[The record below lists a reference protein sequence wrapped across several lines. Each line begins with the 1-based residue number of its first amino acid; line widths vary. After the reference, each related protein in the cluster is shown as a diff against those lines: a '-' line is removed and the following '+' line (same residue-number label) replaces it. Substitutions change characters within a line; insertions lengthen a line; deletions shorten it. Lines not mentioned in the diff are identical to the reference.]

1 MTGLTDFQAE
11 VARLFFSLPAADGFL
26 LAGGG
31 ALLASGLTTR
41 PTEDLDFFG
50 ERGRSDVAAV
60 RRHLEAAAFARGWM
74 VTPIQVSD
82 SFARLHVQ
90 GEADVLVD
98 IAIDVAAGHPPV
110 VSIVGP
116 TFAPEEL
123 AGRKLVALFDRA
135 EARDFADVF
144 VLAKRFGRQALL
156 DQAAQLDG
164 GFDTDVLAVMMR
176 TLDRFTD
183 EEIPANDAS
192 ALELRAFFAA
202 WADEM
207 EQRGVSHEG
216 AGAPDRSVED
226 RS

>member
-1 MTGLTDFQAE
+1 MNGLTDFQAE

-50 ERGRSDVAAV
+50 EGGRSDVTAASEQ
-60 RRHLEAAAFARGWM
+60 LEDAAIARGWKIDR
-74 VTPIQVSD
+74 VEVSE
-82 SFARLHVQ
+82 SFARLHVH
-90 GEADVLVD
+90 GDADVLVD

-116 TFAPEEL
+116 TFDPEEL

-144 VLAKRFGRQALL
+144 VLAERFGKEVLMRRAGEVDL
-156 DQAAQLDG
+156 
-164 GFDTDVLAVMMR
+164 GFDREVLSTMMLTIERFNDDELPLPAEMAVEVR
-176 TLDRFTD
+176 QFFRDW
-183 EEIPANDAS
+183 AS
-192 ALELRAFFAA
+192 ELA
-202 WADEM
+202 
-207 EQRGVSHEG
+207 
-216 AGAPDRSVED
+216 
-226 RS
+226 